1 MLGPLARW
9 REEQGQNQRSGS
21 LFKVLS
27 GKVNVNDQLTRSLT
41 SSINLNL
48 LEFHLFLIGI
58 RHYDIT
64 FHLKCKM
71 SCLLWRKPP
80 IQFLHNS
87 TGALSQP
94 CQWTSFL
101 LRPCHGLRKISRYV
115 NITHCEVWMI
125 VTGLQYICSVIS
137 ATPPTSLSWLWKLS
151 SRTRRPS
158 SHISTFLTKSNI
170 KHQTG
175 EM

>member
-1 MLGPLARW
+1 MPGPLSRW

-64 FHLKCKM
+64 FHLKWVVCYEGNHQYN
-71 SCLLWRKPP
+71 SYITQLGLCLNLVNEHHFYYDLVMGWEKYQN
-80 IQFLHNS
+80 ISILHIV
-87 TGALSQP
+87 
-94 CQWTSFL
+94 
-101 LRPCHGLRKISRYV
+101 R
-115 NITHCEVWMI
+115 CEWSS
-125 VTGLQYICSVIS
+125 LDSSIS
-137 ATPPTSLSWLWKLS
+137 AVWCLPHHLPVYLDSGNSPAGRGGHLLIFQ
-151 SRTRRPS
+151 
-158 SHISTFLTKSNI
+158 HF
-170 KHQTG
+170 
-175 EM
+175 